1 MSKVTGYRAEDAKRL
16 KALIRQWQDR
26 RRANGAPSTL
36 RDLGVMVGVTQP
48 AVTQF
53 QTGSAPLSKDTV
65 ARFARALEVSPWE
78 ISPRLARD
86 IDHDHIAGHA
96 HAPAAGMVYEW
107 HEATAIASGYGVD
120 MLPQVFSIEIAE
132 GRGLGAMLMPHDIIV
147 VSRTQAPGAGDG
159 VLVLSRGQ
167 LSTAVAWPSEDGIVL
182 QVLSGVITRIDAET
196 RVVGTVVGMPTLRLG
211 RLTCYASAG

>member
-1 MSKVTGYRAEDAKRL
+1 
-16 KALIRQWQDR
+16 
-26 RRANGAPSTL
+26 
-36 RDLGVMVGVTQP
+36 
-48 AVTQF
+48 
-53 QTGSAPLSKDTV
+53 
-65 ARFARALEVSPWE
+65 
-78 ISPRLARD
+78 
-86 IDHDHIAGHA
+86 
-96 HAPAAGMVYEW
+96 MVYEW